1 MREGIK
7 QEVCGHL
14 QPFIINKDTI
24 PGDIGTLIDWNA
36 ISNYHKPANSEF
48 YVFKGQLE
56 YLQCDYYIS
65 SLNTINS
72 VNLPNVNEIRD
83 TNLQKQ
89 SKYFDFKRKYNA
101 STGHAIELM
110 LHTQWNNGDWGVPK
124 ASEYLYNLGQ
134 YGYLNLFDPYLL
146 RDSEL
151 LYSDVRYK
159 VGVSID
165 GTLGD
170 FDIVEINGGYSG
182 TISYFEAEPTDNLSE
197 SAGSVDVGTQTTQ
210 ILSQRSDRKILF
222 VSNDAT
228 TRLYFRFTNSSHAV
242 SLNSPFLEPGESLS
256 IEFDRANWSGGN
268 QHQWVQSATKY
279 YLSLRLYGIRESGS
293 GKVTFQEF
301 Y

>member
-14 QPFIINKDTI
+14 PPFIINKNTV
-24 PGDIGTLIDWNA
+24 PGDIRTLIDWNA

-48 YVFKGQLE
+48 YIFKGQLE

-72 VNLPNVNEIRD
+72 VNLPNVNELRD

-89 SKYFDFKRKYNA
+89 SKYYDFKRKYNA

-110 LHTQWNNGDWGVPK
+110 LHTQWDGGEWGMPK

-146 RDSEL
+146 RDSEI

-165 GTLGD
+165 GSLGD

-182 TISYFEAEPTDNLSE
+182 TISYFETEPTDSLSE
-197 SAGSVDVGTQTTQ
+197 DSGSVNVGTSATR
-210 ILSQRSDRKILF
+210 IIGSRASRKILF
-222 VSNDAT
+222 VSNNGS
-228 TRLYFRFTNSSHAV
+228 TRLFFMFASYSGAV
-242 SLNSPFLEPGESLS
+242 SLNSPLLEPGESLT
-256 IEFDRANWSGGN
+256 IEFDRASWSGGN
-268 QHQWVQSATKY
+268 QHNWMTAATRY
-279 YLSLRLYGIRESGS
+279 YLPLSLYGIRESS
-293 GKVTFQEF
+293 GGDVTYQEF